1 MKRNE
6 QRGRASPTTTRAA
19 PRTRTPFADGDA
31 FSRRPIRGCAI
42 LYCEVTEVWQ
52 LRVFMMCYLEHK
64 RDAYQKHFGVEPP
77 EDYK

>member
-1 MKRNE
+1 
-6 QRGRASPTTTRAA
+6 
-19 PRTRTPFADGDA
+19 
-31 FSRRPIRGCAI
+31 
-42 LYCEVTEVWQ
+42 VTEVWQ